1 MDGLLRPTTKERMDA
16 YAIQLQNG
24 IRSLNEVRRLEDL
37 SDIEGGDQHWKP
49 LNIGTVGQE
58 PEA

>member
-1 MDGLLRPTTKERMDA
+1 
-16 YAIQLQNG
+16 LQNG